1 MPPRHTSYQYINAT
15 VYRYSGIS
23 AATLAGVTRRLADV
37 QRDLSKILPRNA
49 VLAGHSLEN
58 DLHALRLAH
67 DRVIDTA
74 ICYQHA
80 SGPPYKPSLR
90 WLATTYLS
98 RAIQAGEH
106 GHDRWVSDYLEIL
119 RCGRVAAL
127 VPRTTNGVGGK
138 RNETRKGFHC
148 CEGAHSPFRR
158 LPLPPRIYAFLYPMP
173 PCPYF
178 VHTIT
183 RMHIHAN
190 AARRTRVQPWI
201 W

>member
-1 MPPRHTSYQYINAT
+1 LILSLTPTPTPPRHKSYQHIYAT

-106 GHDRWVSDYLEIL
+106 GHDRWASDYLRNFAL
-119 RCGRVAAL
+119 QAGR
-127 VPRTTNGVGGK
+127 R
-138 RNETRKGFHC
+138 
-148 CEGAHSPFRR
+148 
-158 LPLPPRIYAFLYPMP
+158 
-173 PCPYF
+173 PCPT
-178 VHTIT
+178 H
-183 RMHIHAN
+183 N
-190 AARRTRVQPWI
+190 GWC
-201 W
+201 